1 METENS
7 SIEQLLED
15 GFKLSGE
22 GLPAM
27 HSTKFILIDSN
38 AFIRG
43 YYDPFLDEDYKKLE
57 EHALYLLENI

>member
-1 METENS
+1 
-7 SIEQLLED
+7 
-15 GFKLSGE
+15 
-22 GLPAM
+22 M